1 MNLTELA
8 AVAAVLVPI
17 VVLLSFAGCGFDGVA
32 TGTAD
37 APPKPPD
44 APTPPPATP
53 PPAGPPAGPPAT
65 TPVNYHDLVLK
76 GPTEVI
82 AYWKLGDT
90 VVGGAAADGGPDPKN
105 PGIYRG
111 GVALANGVLRLGP
124 DATDQATAFDGAT
137 GFVNVPYNTV
147 MNPVS
152 NTNFS
157 VEACDRTGH
166 AGAGTVGHRRLVSR
180 ERSGHHRPRLRRR
193 VPRRPDP
200 QGAGTHGTRRARR
213 DHPAVRRDRVESHR
227 AARTRAPP
235 SGFGSTPT
243 ACPRRRPSTTPRR
256 TRRTGRRFPRT
267 SRRRCGLGPV
277 TRNPSR
283 RRHQRPCS
291 FSVRSIRSCCTAAS
305 SRRPSSNSTSRPRRR
320 RDYRARIRTKV
331 PVTASATATATLIH
345 GASRVLSRSRSCSRT
360 NLPAP

>member
-44 APTPPPATP
+44 APTPPPATA

-90 VVGGAAADGGPDPKN
+90 VVGGAAADSGPDPKN

-157 VEACDRTGH
+157 VEAWIKPDALASARSVVVGSYRVS
-166 AGAGTVGHRRLVSR
+166 AAGTIDRGFVIEYLAGPTPKVRARTAPDGFAEITLPFEGTGWNHIVLTYD
-180 ERSGHHRPRLRRR
+180 GAAKRLRLYADGLSPATAVDNAASYTANRQAIPTDIATPLR
-193 VPRRPDP
+193 IA
-200 QGAGTHGTRRARR
+200 AGHKEPFEAATPAALFFRGTIDQVVLYRGILT
-213 DHPAVRRDRVESHR
+213 PAIVKQHFS
-227 AARTRAPP
+227 AA
-235 SGFGSTPT
+235 
-243 ACPRRRPSTTPRR
+243 TTP
-256 TRRTGRRFPRT
+256 
-267 SRRRCGLGPV
+267 
-277 TRNPSR
+277 
-283 RRHQRPCS
+283 
-291 FSVRSIRSCCTAAS
+291 
-305 SRRPSSNSTSRPRRR
+305 
-320 RDYRARIRTKV
+320 
-331 PVTASATATATLIH
+331 
-345 GASRVLSRSRSCSRT
+345 
-360 NLPAP
+360 